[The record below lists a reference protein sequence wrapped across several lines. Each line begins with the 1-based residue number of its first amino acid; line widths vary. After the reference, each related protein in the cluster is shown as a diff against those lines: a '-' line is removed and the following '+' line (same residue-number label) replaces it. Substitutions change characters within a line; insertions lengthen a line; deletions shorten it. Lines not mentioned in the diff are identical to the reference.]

1 MLRWR
6 VGSVGTAASHLGA
19 DPAYCAPMDLDE
31 LAQRVARLEALEDI
45 RRVAHGYCVG
55 ADHRDEARWLDAW
68 TRDAV
73 WQVSPDCTM
82 TGHDEI
88 LAGVQMQWAH
98 FRQMQHGT
106 VNHTIDIAHDE
117 AADEAARGRGRL
129 VRASGR
135 ADVLVHVQ
143 LPDLTWITGGGTYVD
158 EYRCEEGRWRIAR
171 RVVRD
176 AFDLAALAP
185 GNGSI
190 VTDRDP

>member
-1 MLRWR
+1 
-6 VGSVGTAASHLGA
+6 
-19 DPAYCAPMDLDE
+19 MDLDE
-31 LAQRVARLEALEDI
+31 LAQLVARLEALEDI

-106 VNHTIDIAHDE
+106 VNHTIDIAHDD
-117 AADEAARGRGRL
+117 AADDAARGRGRL
-129 VRASGR
+129 VRAARGFLFADLRDYDATPHPAARSGPAVVVGYGAATLSQLDR
-135 ADVLVHVQ
+135 AVA
-143 LPDLTWITGGGTYVD
+143 T
-158 EYRCEEGRWRIAR
+158 
-171 RVVRD
+171 
-176 AFDLAALAP
+176 LAT
-185 GNGSI
+185 S
-190 VTDRDP
+190 